1 MAAQKNNVVTRSNVT
16 KTATSTSDTEQTVAT
31 TNPITIPNT
40 IHATDNTKTNTGD
53 STMTRNYK
61 ATIGSLLAPMVSS
74 HKSNAK
80 NGTSIQFLDG
90 SEFIYNGENV
100 AKFIAEHQI
109 VKIGKVSTNDPYW
122 DEYRF
127 DSLEAYEDAVEQLQT
142 KIFDGDEYLTLDEGA
157 VLKRLIVSI
166 NLFPNS
172 TSIIAGWDWSNPF
185 LRIDVSSLKGDEQG
199 NVMNELYQSFGDE
212 HEFFFLDGIGGLKYS
227 YYGGIQLMK
236 KGVFIKNKHR
246 DKVLWLPCD
255 ESRVAELATQIK
267 EAFNEGT
274 KGKATA

>member
-1 MAAQKNNVVTRSNVT
+1 
-16 KTATSTSDTEQTVAT
+16 
-31 TNPITIPNT
+31 
-40 IHATDNTKTNTGD
+40 
-53 STMTRNYK
+53 MTRNYK
-61 ATIGSLLAPMVSS
+61 ATIGSLLAPMASS

-127 DSLEAYEDAVEQLQT
+127 DSLEAYEDAVEQLKT

-157 VLKRLIVSI
+157 VLKRLIVSV

-172 TSIIAGWDWSNPF
+172 TIIIAGWDWSNPF
-185 LRIDVSSLKGDEQG
+185 LRVDVSSLKGDEQG

-212 HEFFFLDGIGGLKYS
+212 HEFFFLDGIGAVS
-227 YYGGIQLMK
+227 YTHLT
-236 KGVFIKNKHR
+236 
-246 DKVLWLPCD
+246 LP
-255 ESRVAELATQIK
+255 
-267 EAFNEGT
+267 T
-274 KGKATA
+274 KA